1 MERLLAIKEK
11 INDLIPII
19 EQEYAKVEVLLDD
32 APSNRDEFLE
42 KYFLLKKSVMAMNE
56 SLQHPDINA
65 TPLDAILK
73 VTCCLK
79 YLILFTIFKD
89 KEKSLS
95 PQEIKALIE
104 ESLKRATQIHENCL
118 DTAEYIST
126 KS

>member
-1 MERLLAIKEK
+1 MIELDNSPPVHDSAKDTVSPLL
-11 INDLIPII
+11 
-19 EQEYAKVEVLLDD
+19 V
-32 APSNRDEFLE
+32 SN
-42 KYFLLKKSVMAMNE
+42 
-56 SLQHPDINA
+56 
-65 TPLDAILK
+65 
-73 VTCCLK
+73 
-79 YLILFTIFKD
+79 FTIFKD